1 MKDHLRK
8 IVDDKQDN
16 LLKRSTVREYLQARM
31 LQGLQE
37 NGAFLNW
44 VFHGGT
50 ALRFL
55 YMIPRY
61 SEDLDFALVRPGA
74 TDNFQSLLGS
84 IQKMFEA
91 ENYTLDVKV
100 KGIKTVKSAFL
111 RFRGLLYE
119 LGISP
124 HHSEV
129 ISVKLEID
137 TNPPSGAE
145 MTTTIIRRHVMLN
158 LLHHDKASLLAGK
171 LHALLNRR
179 YTKGRDFFDLIW
191 FLSDPSWPSP
201 NLGFLN
207 SALKQTEWNGPEVT
221 EKNWQALLL
230 KRLEKVNWKEIAE
243 DVRPFLEREADIS
256 LLAKENCLRLLHR

>member
-1 MKDHLRK
+1 MKDHLRQ
-8 IVDDKQDN
+8 IIGDKQDN
-16 LLKRSTVREYLQARM
+16 LLKRSAVREYLQARM

-37 NGAFLNW
+37 SGAFLNW

-61 SEDLDFALVRPGA
+61 SEDLDFTLVRPGA
-74 TDNFQSLLGS
+74 TDNFQALLGS

-91 ENYTLDVKV
+91 ENYTLAVKV
-100 KGIKTVKSAFL
+100 KGVKTVKSAFL

-119 LGISP
+119 LGVSP
-124 HHSEV
+124 HRLEV

-137 TNPPSGAE
+137 TNPPLGAE
-145 MTTTIIRRHVMLN
+145 VTTTIVRRYVTLN

-179 YTKGRDFFDLIW
+179 YTKGRDFFDLVW

-201 NLGFLN
+201 NLELLN
-207 SALKQTEWNGPEVT
+207 SALKQTEWDGPEVT
-221 EKNWQALLL
+221 EENWQALLIR
-230 KRLEKVNWKEIAE
+230 RLEKVNWKEVAE

-256 LLAKENCLRLLHR
+256 LLAKENCLQLLRR

>member
-1 MKDHLRK
+1 MKNHLGQ
-8 IVDDKQDN
+8 IIDDKQDN
-16 LLKRSTVREYLQARM
+16 LLKRSTVREYLQARV

-37 NGAFLNW
+37 SGAFLNW

-74 TDNFQSLLGS
+74 ADNFQALLVS

-100 KGIKTVKSAFL
+100 KAVKTVKSAFL

-124 HHSEV
+124 HGSEV

-137 TNPPSGAE
+137 TNPPQGAE
-145 MTTTIIRRHVMLN
+145 VTTTIVRRYVMLN

-179 YTKGRDFFDLIW
+179 YTKGRDFFDLVW

-201 NLGFLN
+201 NLELLN
-207 SALKQTEWNGPEVT
+207 RALKQTEWNGPEVT
-221 EKNWQALLL
+221 EQNWRALVI
-230 KRLEKVNWKEIAE
+230 KRLEKVNWKQVTE
-243 DVRPFLEREADIS
+243 DVRPFLERETDLS
-256 LLAKENCLRLLHR
+256 LLAKENCLRLLR